1 MASLYRT
8 SCESPWN
15 SALIAAHPPSC
26 SSNLAIKSRTRLE
39 HLEWSAIKRLRT
51 KVINCDWKEA
61 CKTRGAAPLKAAG
74 LLGAASA
81 RQTVAGVFWIV
92 SFFFFFFPPPT
103 PPPPALLLVLWRS
116 GRPCYFLP
124 PEGAPPINVNAV
136 SWFFQIKDRLRGSL
150 LQVSTYDNY
159 VGFFC
164 ICFCSMEALN
174 SVENVIMQ

>member
-92 SFFFFFFPPPT
+92 SFFFFFFHHPLHHPQPCCWCCGAVEGLAT
-103 PPPPALLLVLWRS
+103 FSHRRALRRSMSMPLVDSFRLKTGS
-116 GRPCYFLP
+116 GVHSFR
-124 PEGAPPINVNAV
+124 
-136 SWFFQIKDRLRGSL
+136 
-150 LQVSTYDNY
+150 
-159 VGFFC
+159 
-164 ICFCSMEALN
+164 
-174 SVENVIMQ
+174 